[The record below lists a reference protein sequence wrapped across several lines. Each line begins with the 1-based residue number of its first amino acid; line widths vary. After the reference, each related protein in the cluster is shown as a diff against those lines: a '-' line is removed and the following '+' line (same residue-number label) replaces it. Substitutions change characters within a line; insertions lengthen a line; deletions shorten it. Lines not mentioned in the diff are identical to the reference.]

1 MECICACIVFVDH
14 MFFIS
19 KDLCIATGEGYDAS
33 VNVRPINHDA
43 IVDF

>member
-1 MECICACIVFVDH
+1 MRMYCLRRPYV
-14 MFFIS
+14 FFIS